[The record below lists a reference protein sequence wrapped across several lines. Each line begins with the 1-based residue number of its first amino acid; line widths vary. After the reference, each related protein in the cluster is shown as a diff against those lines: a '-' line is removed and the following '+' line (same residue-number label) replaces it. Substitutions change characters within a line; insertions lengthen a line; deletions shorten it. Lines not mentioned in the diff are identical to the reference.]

1 MSSPRACAAQR
12 AGRREHEAG
21 ARRHERAI
29 EQSVRTEH
37 MAGQVE
43 RISIAGRFAGRTRRV
58 GALLLAA
65 ALLAGSGCHYK
76 SHQQDKDDSATPKA
90 AELPKLTVKPDS
102 PNLLLTWIDEK
113 GDFHVVDKPDAVPAD
128 ARKTVRVVVTDKEAG
143 TGEQVYV
150 ADLSEL
156 APDGSYRVKTLS
168 RAAWDELGAARRKAR
183 LEALAPLASAA
194 PSAAGSGG
202 PAPGQAKAALGSV
215 VAIIYG
221 ASWCKPC
228 HDAESYLRQRGL
240 NVIKKDIEE
249 NEAAASEMKRKL
261 DRAGM
266 GGASI
271 PVIDIMG
278 RILIGFSP
286 TALDRAIESARGTK
300 L

>member
-1 MSSPRACAAQR
+1 
-12 AGRREHEAG
+12 
-21 ARRHERAI
+21 
-29 EQSVRTEH
+29 

-43 RISIAGRFAGRTRRV
+43 RISFASRIGRRSKRAPAIF
-58 GALLLAA
+58 LLA
-65 ALLAGSGCHYK
+65 LMAGGGCRYRAQK
-76 SHQQDKDDSATPKA
+76 QDKDDSTTPKA
-90 AELPKLTVKPDS
+90 VELPALSIKPDS
-102 PNLLLTWIDEK
+102 PNLLLTWIDDK
-113 GDFHVVDKPDAVPAD
+113 GDFHVVDKPDAVPAE

-150 ADLSEL
+150 ADLNEL

-168 RAAWDELGAARRKAR
+168 RAAWDELGAERRKAR

-194 PSAAGSGG
+194 PSAASSGAPS
-202 PAPGQAKAALGSV
+202 PAQAKAGLGSI

-228 HDAESYLRQRGL
+228 HDAEAYLRQRGL

-278 RILIGFSP
+278 RMLIGFSP
-286 TALDRAIESARGTK
+286 SALDRAIESARGTK